1 MKITIDINAPMPI
14 LDEMLASLK
23 AKLAANTCSAGFAI
37 GGSAGEMHVRIIRA
51 QIETLEDAIK
61 NLRAGNHFIGTM
73 SEPRPAFE
81 AQEEV
86 EPEESTGG
94 PTFKWPSE
102 FALGLGFDP
111 SETTD

>member
-51 QIETLEDAIK
+51 QIETLEGAIK
-61 NLRAGNHFIGTM
+61 NLRAGSHFIGTM
-73 SEPRPAFE
+73 SETRPAFKDV
-81 AQEEV
+81 QN
-86 EPEESTGG
+86 
-94 PTFKWPSE
+94 
-102 FALGLGFDP
+102 D
-111 SETTD
+111 